1 MKRPALFVVAC
12 VVALG
17 AAAQSRERMLVVA
30 PAQPI
35 AGETRTALVIGNA
48 AYANGPLRNP
58 VNDARAMGR
67 ALGGAG
73 FEVILVEN
81 ATQAGMQRA
90 IRTFGD
96 KLAKGGVGLFYY
108 AGHGIQAKG
117 RNYLVPVNAEIA
129 REDEIEFDSVD
140 VNLVLAKMDSA
151 KNGLNIVI
159 LDACRNN
166 PFARTFRSV
175 QAGLAQMDAPTGT
188 FIAFATAPGSVAAD
202 GAGENGVYTKYLLA
216 EMAQPGMP
224 IEQVFKQ
231 VRNGVM
237 AETKGRQIPWESSS
251 LRGEF
256 AFLPGAAPGV
266 AEAVAAAVR
275 REREAQQAELQ
286 KLQAVLDRQQKQL
299 EALGLRPPVP
309 PRPVVATT
317 PPEPVKPLV
326 TASAAPTAIA
336 APSIDS
342 RLPQPGDTWTYR
354 LSEPSWS
361 DGKKQRDYTVKVS
374 AVSPT
379 AILDQHAIESEN
391 SGEWAHSAGG
401 YLAALGRPLFAPYLL
416 AFRDLSATGALGPV
430 QIADPACTGP
440 FLCRASARVVG
451 RETIRV
457 PAGTFDAVKV
467 LVEQDWQPMAMNTT
481 LGAQAFGGRTLTV
494 WYAPAAKRA
503 VKFSSRPTFGSIVP
517 IETNFDLELVS
528 YQLK

>member
-1 MKRPALFVVAC
+1 MRRFTLFVLAWA
-12 VVALG
+12 VALG
-17 AAAQSRERMLVVA
+17 AAAQSRERTLVVA
-30 PAQPI
+30 PSQPI

-58 VNDARAMGR
+58 MNDARAMSK
-67 ALGGAG
+67 ALGSTG

-96 KLAKGGVGLFYY
+96 KIAKGGVGLFYY

-117 RNYLVPVNAEIA
+117 RNYLIPVNAEIA

-166 PFARTFRSV
+166 PFQRNWRSMTT
-175 QAGLAQMDAPTGT
+175 GLAQMDAPTGT

-202 GAGENGVYTKYLLA
+202 GAGEHGVYTKHLLA

-256 AFLPGAAPGV
+256 AFQPGSAPSV
-266 AEAVAAAVR
+266 TEAIASAVR

-286 KLQAVLDRQQKQL
+286 RLQAALERQQKQL
-299 EALGLRPPVP
+299 EAIGLRPPEP
-309 PRPVVATT
+309 PRPVPATI
-317 PPEPVKPLV
+317 PPEPVKPVV
-326 TASAAPTAIA
+326 TASAAPAAIA
-336 APSIDS
+336 SSADS
-342 RLPQPGDTWTYR
+342 RLPQSGDSWTYR
-354 LSEPSWS
+354 LIEPWRLE
-361 DGKKQRDYTVKVS
+361 GPKQRSYTVKVAAAS
-374 AVSPT
+374 QNT
-379 AILDQHAIESEN
+379 ILEQYGIEFEKT
-391 SGEWAHSAGG
+391 GEWAHSAGSYVAG
-401 YLAALGRPLFAPYLL
+401 LGRSLFAPYLL
-416 AFRDLSATGALGPV
+416 AFGDTPVSGSLGRV
-430 QIADPACTGP
+430 GIVDPACS
-440 FLCRASARVVG
+440 LRYNCEASARVVA
-451 RETIRV
+451 RETVKV

-467 LVEQDWQPMAMNTT
+467 QVEHSWYPVSAA
-481 LGAQAFGGRTLTV
+481 GASGGQYYGARTLTV
-494 WYAPAAKRA
+494 WYAPAVKRA
-503 VKFSSRPTFGSIVP
+503 IRYSSRQTFGTYSP
-517 IETNFDLELVS
+517 IEATFDLELVS